1 MGIYKRISTKSGFDA
16 VIAER
21 GFKCAYITHAAAY
34 SFGAVTEMKRH
45 NETEEVFVLLT
56 GEAVMLTL
64 EDGVFTE
71 TPLVRGE
78 ALVVAKGTYHYLG
91 VTADASV
98 FVVERDD
105 TCKDNTDALALCE
118 PYVLEERK

>member
-16 VIAER
+16 VITEK
-21 GFKCAYITHAAAY
+21 GFKCAYITHSAAY

-45 NETEEVFVLLT
+45 NETEEVFVLLS
-56 GEAVMLTL
+56 GAAVMLTL

-71 TPLVRGE
+71 TPLARGE
-78 ALVVAKGTYHYLG
+78 ATVVSKGTYHYLG
-91 VTADASV
+91 VTEDASV
-98 FVVERDD
+98 FVTERDD
-105 TCKDNTDALALCE
+105 TGKDNTDVLALGE

>member
-16 VIAER
+16 VLTEK

-45 NETEEVFVLLT
+45 NETEEVFVLLA
-56 GEAVMLTL
+56 GDAVMLTF
-64 EDGVFTE
+64 ENGVFTE
-71 TPLVRGE
+71 TPLAKGE
-78 ALVVAKGTYHYLG
+78 ATVVAKGTYHYLG

-98 FVVERDD
+98 FVTERDD
-105 TCKDNTDALALCE
+105 TGKDNTDVLALSE
-118 PYVLEERK
+118 PYLLEARK

>member
-16 VIAER
+16 VITEQ
-21 GFKCAYITHAAAY
+21 GFKCAYITHSAAY

-45 NETEEVFVLLT
+45 NETEEVFVLLA
-56 GEAVMLTL
+56 GDAVMLTFA
-64 EDGVFTE
+64 EGVFTE

-78 ALVVAKGTYHYLG
+78 ATVVAKGTYHYLG

-105 TCKDNTDALALCE
+105 TGKDNTDVLVLSE
-118 PYVLEERK
+118 PYALEEKK